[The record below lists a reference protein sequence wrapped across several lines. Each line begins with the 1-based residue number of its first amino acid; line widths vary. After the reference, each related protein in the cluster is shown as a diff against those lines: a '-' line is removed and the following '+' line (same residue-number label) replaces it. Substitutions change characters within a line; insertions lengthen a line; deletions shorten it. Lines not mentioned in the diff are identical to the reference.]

1 MQINEL
7 KYIATLSISC
17 IASLR
22 RYLLDD
28 DDDEVETIIKPQV
41 SESQWLDILALRGLL
56 TYKISH
62 HCLKKRWSVDYG
74 IDVKTRRRLAA
85 VPFRGMDTPMERT
98 DFGHP
103 DVGLVFTHLSYYYS
117 GLDEKQM
124 KDALVRLK
132 ELAQRDAEYL
142 QWLDA
147 SGQDKEWLSEKG
159 IVTDVKAINMD
170 DSNQVRTLIQF
181 FRFNVAAIHFWLNTF
196 VLPKETKQFPTKLVA
211 SSWDLARPQSQSMR
225 GFSGTKDSSRL
236 LPIQVEL
243 GSLEQ
248 LDGTDGDVLDRILR
262 LENRKLLQFS
272 KDVCSGDK
280 IIDFIVATDSVQPS
294 VLIDV
299 GALMVGISNHQVAKY
314 WLSQAPEK
322 FVAAAYFDENQVIMR
337 QLGHGHSVSFL
348 APPEIYSQLCIFLK
362 ADQPEPDSSHVLSWA
377 LNNTVNQ
384 LEKGMMEWA
393 AQGTVFSRRE
403 AAIQILTNA
412 FDSSDGSISPK
423 DLKTYLHLVQIP
435 EFTRLGKFS
444 LNNFLL

>member
-1 MQINEL
+1 
-7 KYIATLSISC
+7 
-17 IASLR
+17 
-22 RYLLDD
+22 
-28 DDDEVETIIKPQV
+28 
-41 SESQWLDILALRGLL
+41 
-56 TYKISH
+56 
-62 HCLKKRWSVDYG
+62 
-74 IDVKTRRRLAA
+74 
-85 VPFRGMDTPMERT
+85 MERT

-117 GLDEKQM
+117 GLDEMQM

-248 LDGTDGDVLDRILR
+248 LDETDGDVLDRILR

-299 GALMVGISNHQVAKY
+299 GALMVGMSNHQVAKY

-322 FVAAAYFDENQVIMR
+322 FVAAAYFDEDQVTVLLRDGHSTPLAFSPLKQCLDKVLIYLDDIHTRGTDFKFPIPSHAVVTLGRDLPKDKLVQAAMRMR

-348 APPEIYSQLCIFLK
+348 APPEIY
-362 ADQPEPDSSHVLSWA
+362 
-377 LNNTVNQ
+377 
-384 LEKGMMEWA
+384 
-393 AQGTVFSRRE
+393 
-403 AAIQILTNA
+403 
-412 FDSSDGSISPK
+412 
-423 DLKTYLHLVQIP
+423 
-435 EFTRLGKFS
+435 
-444 LNNFLL
+444 